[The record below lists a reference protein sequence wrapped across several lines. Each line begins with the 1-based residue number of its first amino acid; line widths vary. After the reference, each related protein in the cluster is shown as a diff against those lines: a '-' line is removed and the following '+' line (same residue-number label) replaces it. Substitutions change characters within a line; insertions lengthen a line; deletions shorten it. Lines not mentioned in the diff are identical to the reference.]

1 LTEKKPFGFPALKW
15 VAIAAIAGMFAGT
28 VAVYMKETGSGNG
41 AVQEMASAD
50 SRCGAARASVTA
62 LTPFLKGQVAAMS
75 PADNPRPLSDLT
87 FQDGTGKTVDM
98 TAFKDKTI
106 LLNLW
111 ATWCVP
117 CREEMP
123 ALDAL
128 QKSAGNDAFE
138 VVAVNIDTGTDDK
151 PRAFLNEI
159 GVESLGHY
167 RDSSMGVFNAL
178 KKEGLAFGLPVTLL
192 LDKNGCLLGSMNGPA
207 AWNSPDAQQL
217 VKAATAL

>member
-1 LTEKKPFGFPALKW
+1 MTEKKPFGFPAMKW
-15 VAIAAIAGMFAGT
+15 VAIAALAGMIAGT

-41 AVQEMASAD
+41 AVQETASAD
-50 SRCGAARASVTA
+50 SRCGAARTSVAA
-62 LTPFLKGQVAAMS
+62 LTPFLKGQVAAMA
-75 PADNPRPLSDLT
+75 PADNPRPISGLT
-87 FQDGTGKTVDM
+87 FQDGTGKTLDL
-98 TAFKDKTI
+98 TAFSEKAV

-123 ALDAL
+123 ALNSL
-128 QKSAGNDAFE
+128 QQSAGSDRFE
-138 VVAVNIDTGTDDK
+138 VVAINIDTGTDDK
-151 PRAFLNEI
+151 PKAFLKEI
-159 GVESLGHY
+159 GVDALGIY
-167 RDSSMGVFNAL
+167 RDGSMGVFNTL

-207 AWNSPDAQQL
+207 AWNSPDALAL